1 VKHLPILFSLFL
13 FSFTYISY
21 PPSRPESCDLRIDL
35 SRVQYAI
42 SIGWIYGQVKFT
54 TISYDIICI
63 GLSERS
69 RFLKDLT

>member
-1 VKHLPILFSLFL
+1 MGFSETSQLGNQVKHLPILFSLFL

-42 SIGWIYGQVKFT
+42 SIGWIYGQVK
-54 TISYDIICI
+54 IYYY
-63 GLSERS
+63 L
-69 RFLKDLT
+69 L